1 MDKRLIYLFVTAF
14 TAALFVISPALGQ
27 TSESSKVP
35 AVPAAP
41 AVPVEPVP
49 AERDSTARLV
59 LSDRPIAA
67 DSLKRIDPVDTDLV
81 ALRRSAEG
89 EEVVLEVAGFGI
101 TLSNSP
107 DGWFRSADSVQNRS
121 RVSLVFLGGTEYGF
135 IVPTGLGYGAYPA
148 GSDHFFD
155 LRNGKSFHC
164 STTLVG
170 LNVAFGRQRQFD
182 LKTGLR
188 YTIDNYRLSD
198 NSITLGNENGMI
210 IPRTLDEKADKSKL
224 RITSL
229 GIPLTFS
236 YRVVRNLTVAVSGY
250 FDFTMGANSI
260 YKRPK
265 VKNSLAGVNPFL
277 FSTAVAIGYH
287 RVGVYLRYGV
297 TPLFKS
303 GVGPEVHP
311 ISIGFCLDM

>member
-1 MDKRLIYLFVTAF
+1 MDKKLFLGWMATFLAMAF
-14 TAALFVISPALGQ
+14 STAAERPAGLP
-27 TSESSKVP
+27 S
-35 AVPAAP
+35 A
-41 AVPVEPVP
+41 
-49 AERDSTARLV
+49 DSDTTARMTVSPEPLTV
-59 LSDRPIAA
+59 DTLER
-67 DSLKRIDPVDTDLV
+67 LDPVDTDLV
-81 ALRRSAEG
+81 TLRRSAGG
-89 EEVVLEVAGFGI
+89 EEMVIEVAGFGI
-101 TLSNSP
+101 TLSNSS

-210 IPRTLDEKADKSKL
+210 VPRTLDEKADKSKL